1 MGLSTNAETELAT
14 EQDNP
19 GQVKFTD
26 PKHTVWCRINSEPTM
41 AISIQTLRS
50 FVKVLSLAVEPG
62 RIKRS
67 EAKTWWSEFRKHK
80 PLDVATIGY
89 PDCLFSRDQAEG
101 VLGEGFCDDIPTRD
115 DSQEILRWHNLHNEL
130 DEIYETKAF
139 LKKLKIDLTVFDLK
153 EIRGGEVIHDFNMP
167 VLKRQ
172 HATFDIVYDGGALE
186 HIFNAPQALQNMLL
200 LCKVGGY
207 IIHSNPLNIFNH
219 GFYNFN
225 PTLYHDFY
233 TQNGHEIVGDM
244 EAIKTEGLGYSSAVL
259 PELKRFKVNGDYW
272 IAVLAKKNNS
282 KKPEWPL
289 QTKYQKN
296 PDQKVGK

>member
-14 EQDNP
+14 ELDNP

-26 PKHTVWCRINSEPTM
+26 PKHSVLCRINSEPTV

-50 FVKVLSLAVEPG
+50 FVKVIALINESDSGKFTAFG
-62 RIKRS
+62 
-67 EAKTWWSEFRKHK
+67 
-80 PLDVATIGY
+80 LDDAFHVATIGY

-139 LKKLKIDLTVFDLK
+139 LKKLKIELTVFDLK
-153 EIRGGEVIHDFNMP
+153 EIRGGEAIHDFNMP

-172 HATFDIVYDGGALE
+172 HATFDIIYDGGALE

-296 PDQKVGK
+296 PDQKVG